1 MRKLAIL
8 ITALVLVLSTTGTA
22 FAQGAATTWDFGP
35 GRDGNQGGKVTVTPL
50 SASSFRVNI
59 DMPTGGAG
67 VQQPAH
73 IHVGGCPGVGSVRVP
88 LTSVVN
94 GKSETTVNHP
104 WALFGASQHSIN
116 VHKSST
122 EASLYTACVNLP
134 MTPAPAG
141 TVRLALGPG
150 RDATQAGYVDFMA
163 MGNQTKVN
171 IVAQSGG
178 AGVQQ
183 PAHIHLGTC
192 PGVGAVAFP
201 LSNVVDGLSETTV
214 NATWAQLQASQ
225 HSVNTHKSAAEV
237 AVYTA
242 CANIPLAA
250 QAVAPTQLP
259 RTGGA
264 PLGLVALFGV
274 GLAAVGTSLRR
285 R

>member
-1 MRKLAIL
+1 VRKLVVFVAVL
-8 ITALVLVLSTTGTA
+8 ALTLSTTASA
-22 FAQGAATTWDFGP
+22 FAQGAAVTMDFMP
-35 GRDGNQGGKVTVTPL
+35 GRDANQGGKVTVTPL
-50 SASSFRVNI
+50 TASSFRVNI
-59 DMPTGGAG
+59 DVPTGGAG

-73 IHVGGCPGVGSVRVP
+73 IHVGSCPGVGAVRVP
-88 LTSVVN
+88 LTNVVD

-104 WALFGASQHSIN
+104 PDFFMAGQHSIN

-122 EASLYTACVNLP
+122 EAGVYTACVNVPLAP
-134 MTPAPAG
+134 VPAG
-141 TVRLALGPG
+141 AVRLALGPG
-150 RDATQAGYVDFMA
+150 RDASQAAFVQFEP
-163 MGNQTKVN
+163 MGNQTKVS
-171 IVAQSGG
+171 IAAVSGG

-183 PAHIHLGTC
+183 PAHIHVGSC

-201 LSNVVDGLSETTV
+201 LSNVVDGLSTTTV
-214 NATWAQLQASQ
+214 NATWAQMQASQ
-225 HSVNTHKSAAEV
+225 HSVNIHKSAAEV

-242 CANIPLAA
+242 CVNIPLAA

-274 GLAAVGTSLRR
+274 GLAAVGTTLRR